1 MEKLS
6 IKEKAIIVII
16 LGAIEKMAIAIK
28 YYSMT
33 L

>member
-16 LGAIEKMAIAIK
+16 LGAIAIFSIAIK